1 MGDPYSVRR
10 EQYRHDPWY
19 VMVKKG
25 KGSLYTAKWTI
36 ELTSSK
42 GERFEVGIAVTIATR
57 LAAFLVNGKFVG
69 DNIRVVRDF
78 LDVFLEELPG
88 MPPYREVEFVI
99 DPLLGTAPTF
109 KQPYMMFVE
118 ELKGLR
124 KQLTELQKAGYI
136 CPSSSPWGAPVL
148 FVQKKDGSQRMCVDY
163 ISINDVTVKNK
174 YPLPRIEDLFDQ
186 MRGARLFS
194 KIGLR
199 SGYHQMRIRPS
210 DIPKTAFSTR
220 YGLYEFTVMSFG
232 LTNAPAYFMN
242 LMNKVFM
249 EYLDRFIVVFIDDIL
264 IYSKSDSEYEEHLRL
279 VLQKLRD
286 NQLSTKFSKWEF
298 WIGEVPFLGHIISNG
313 GISMDPAKVKEIME
327 WSIPTTVTEVLSFL
341 GLAGYYRRFIE
352 GFSKIAK
359 PMTSLLEK
367 GREFKWDEKCQ
378 DSFGQLKKR
387 LMSPPVLVMPDLQK
401 GFDIYC
407 DACGQG
413 LGCVLMQEGHV
424 IAYVSRLLQKHELN
438 YPTHDLELAAVVHAL
453 KIWRHYIMG
462 TKCQVYTDHKSLKY
476 IFPQKDLNLRQRRWL
491 EHIKD

>member
-1 MGDPYSVRR
+1 
-10 EQYRHDPWY
+10 
-19 VMVKKG
+19 
-25 KGSLYTAKWTI
+25 
-36 ELTSSK
+36 
-42 GERFEVGIAVTIATR
+42 
-57 LAAFLVNGKFVG
+57 
-69 DNIRVVRDF
+69 VVRDF

-118 ELKGLR
+118 ELKGLK

-136 CPSSSPWGAPVL
+136 CPSSSPWGALVL

-194 KIGLR
+194 KIDLR

-210 DIPKTAFSTR
+210 DIPKTTFSTR

-249 EYLDRFIVVFIDDIL
+249 EYLDRFVVVFIDDIL

-286 NQLSTKFSKWEF
+286 NQLSTKFSK
-298 WIGEVPFLGHIISNG
+298 
-313 GISMDPAKVKEIME
+313 
-327 WSIPTTVTEVLSFL
+327 
-341 GLAGYYRRFIE
+341 
-352 GFSKIAK
+352 
-359 PMTSLLEK
+359 
-367 GREFKWDEKCQ
+367 
-378 DSFGQLKKR
+378 
-387 LMSPPVLVMPDLQK
+387 
-401 GFDIYC
+401 
-407 DACGQG
+407 
-413 LGCVLMQEGHV
+413 
-424 IAYVSRLLQKHELN
+424 
-438 YPTHDLELAAVVHAL
+438 
-453 KIWRHYIMG
+453 
-462 TKCQVYTDHKSLKY
+462 
-476 IFPQKDLNLRQRRWL
+476 
-491 EHIKD
+491 